1 MTEIVTLGLAV
12 PEEAE
17 RIARMSRDF
26 IEQGLHWSWTFSRV
40 QRHILDRSC
49 SVVVARSERRL
60 VGFAITRFADE
71 TAHLNLL
78 AVRPEWRQQGCG
90 RRLID
95 WLIASA
101 DAAGIRRIDLELR
114 RGNAGARAFY
124 ERLGFK
130 AGGERAHY
138 YGGVETALTMSR
150 NLYEPA
156 ADRSGEGKAP

>member
-1 MTEIVTLGLAV
+1 MTLTVTLALAT
-12 PEEAE
+12 PKDAE
-17 RIARMSRDF
+17 HIASMSRDL
-26 IEQGLHWSWTFSRV
+26 IEQGLRWSWTSSRV
-40 QRHILDRSC
+40 ERHITDRNC
-49 SVVVARSERRL
+49 SVVVARSDRRL
-60 VGFAITRFADE
+60 VGFAITRFAEE

-78 AVRPEWRQQGCG
+78 AVKPEWRRQGCG

-114 RGNAGARAFY
+114 SGNLGARAFY
-124 ERLGFK
+124 ESLRFK

-150 NLYEPA
+150 YLYEPPA
-156 ADRSGEGKAP
+156 